1 MEIKS
6 VKIKTQKQNVKVKTG
21 FLLPVPHFRGD
32 RFHEDKFRGNDT
44 GAAGFVG
51 LRRTLPALQWFP
63 GGFETRLYGCERGAS
78 FPGRTQGSPLQGHN
92 VTGVSTGRAEGL
104 RPSAYFYFPQY
115 RRSASGGVGAQ
126 GVDGAVLGRGV
137 TRPRRSVA
145 LRGFDGQATAQYD
158 GGESLASCFYLSL
171 PGLPAILDQ
180 EA

>member
-1 MEIKS
+1 MAVLTSSRPRWS
-6 VKIKTQKQNVKVKTG
+6 VALRRLFWIPAPR
-21 FLLPVPHFRGD
+21 L
-32 RFHEDKFRGNDT
+32 HEDKLRGSDT

-78 FPGRTQGSPLQGHN
+78 FPWRTQGSPLPGHH
-92 VTGVSTGRAEGL
+92 VTGVSTGRAEG
-104 RPSAYFYFPQY
+104 RSPSAFFSFPQD

-137 TRPRRSVA
+137 TRPRQSVA

-158 GGESLASCFYLSL
+158 GDESLASCFLLTFS
-171 PGLPAILDQ
+171 GLPAILNRRL
-180 EA
+180 EHAR